1 MIFAEFGV
9 GQVVWSVL
17 WLSLFAL
24 WFFLIVMVF
33 SDIFLSRSMSG
44 WAKAGWVLA
53 VLALPFFGVFIY
65 LVVNGGGKEPH
76 TSPTVQDS

>member
-1 MIFAEFGV
+1 MILAEFGV

-33 SDIFLSRSMSG
+33 SDIFLSPVSYTHLR
-44 WAKAGWVLA
+44 AH
-53 VLALPFFGVFIY
+53 
-65 LVVNGGGKEPH
+65 E
-76 TSPTVQDS
+76 T

>member
-1 MIFAEFGV
+1 MILAEFGV

-33 SDIFLSRSMSG
+33 SDIFLSPSMSG
-44 WAKAGWVLA
+44 WAKAGWVVA
-53 VLALPFFGVFIY
+53 VLALPYIGVFIY
-65 LVVNGGGKEPH
+65 LVVNGGGKEPDV
-76 TSPTVQDS
+76 SPTVQDS